1 MRYANIVTYVTSIYK
16 LCENFVT
23 FGKVKD
29 FSIRIFVNNYMKT

>member
-1 MRYANIVTYVTSIYK
+1 MHYVYIVTHVTPIYK

-29 FSIRIFVNNYMKT
+29 FSIEIFVNNYMKT